1 MTSPLPQHGTNDF
14 RAILIHVGITVAL
27 GLGLLFLA
35 HASSDSLQ
43 TVLVVASPVVVL
55 VGASA
60 MLYRTYLVWKRNGRW
75 QVWQGGAWFLLFFFI
90 VMLFNS
96 APLLFE

>member
-1 MTSPLPQHGTNDF
+1 MTSPLPQNGTNDF
-14 RAILIHVGITVAL
+14 RAIMIHIGITVAL

-35 HASSDSLQ
+35 HASSDPLQ

-55 VGASA
+55 LGAST
-60 MLYRTYLVWKRNGRW
+60 MLYRTYRVWKRNGRW
-75 QVWQGGAWFLLFFFI
+75 QVWQGAAWFLLFFFI

-96 APLLFE
+96 APVLFE